1 MWITRRALTS
11 ATIAAGLPVAA
22 LAQQSTGWPARPI
35 RIVVGYPPGGTTD
48 ILARL
53 VAERLHSALG
63 QPVLVENRSGAA
75 GNIGAELVAK
85 SPPDGYTLQM
95 GTAGNM
101 TINPS
106 VYATM
111 PVDTVRDFQAISMVA
126 QVPNVMVVHPSV
138 PARTV
143 QEFIDWARARPGQV
157 FFGSSG
163 TGNSPHLSGEMFAQQ
178 TGLQLV
184 HVPYRGSGPALAALV
199 AAQGVQVMWDN
210 LPSAIGHVRDGRL
223 RALAVT
229 GAGRAAALPEVPTMR
244 EAGLPEY
251 EVVAWFGLFAPAGTP
266 RPVVDRLHRETVATL
281 RLPELR
287 QRIVQ
292 LGAEPVG
299 NSPDEFAAIVVRD
312 IAKWRPVVRAAGVR
326 VE

>member
-1 MWITRRALTS
+1 MRITRRALAAAIGS
-11 ATIAAGLPVAA
+11 LPIAAR
-22 LAQQSTGWPARPI
+22 AQQGTANWPTRPI

-53 VAERLHSALG
+53 LAERLHPALG
-63 QPVLVENRSGAA
+63 QPVVVENRSGAA
-75 GNIGAELVAK
+75 GNIGAEAVAK
-85 SPPDGYTLQM
+85 SPPDGHTLQM

-106 VYATM
+106 VYANM
-111 PVDTVRDFQAISMVA
+111 PIDTVRDFQAISMVA

-143 QEFIDWARARPGQV
+143 REFIDWAKARPGQV

-163 TGNSPHLSGEMFAQQ
+163 TGNSPHLSGELFAQRA
-178 TGLQLV
+178 GLQLV

-210 LPSAIGHVRDGRL
+210 LPSAIGHIRDGRL

-229 GAGRAAALPEVPTMR
+229 GPQRAVALPDLPTMR
-244 EAGLPEY
+244 EAGLPDY

-266 RPVVDRLHRETVATL
+266 RPIVDRLHRETVAAL
-281 RLPELR
+281 RTAEMR
-287 QRIVQ
+287 ERIIQ

-299 NSPDEFAAIVVRD
+299 NTPEEFAAIVVRD
-312 IAKWRPVVRAAGVR
+312 IEKWRPVVRAAGVR

>member
-1 MWITRRALTS
+1 MRITRRALA
-11 ATIAAGLPVAA
+11 ATIGGLPIAA
-22 LAQQSTGWPARPI
+22 RAQQGTANWPTRPI

-53 VAERLHSALG
+53 LAERLHPALG
-63 QPVLVENRSGAA
+63 QPVVVENRSGAA
-75 GNIGAELVAK
+75 GNIGAEAVAK
-85 SPPDGYTLQM
+85 SPPDGHTLQM

-106 VYATM
+106 VYANM

-143 QEFIDWARARPGQV
+143 REFIDWAKARPGQV

-163 TGNSPHLSGEMFAQQ
+163 TGNSPHLSGELFAQQ
-178 TGLQLV
+178 AGLQLV

-210 LPSAIGHVRDGRL
+210 LPSAIGHIRDGRL

-229 GAGRAAALPEVPTMR
+229 GPQRAVALPDLPTMR
-244 EAGLPEY
+244 EAGLPDY

-266 RPVVDRLHRETVATL
+266 RPIVDRLHRETVAAL
-281 RLPELR
+281 RTAEMR
-287 QRIVQ
+287 ERIIQ

-299 NSPDEFAAIVVRD
+299 NTPEEFAAIVVRD
-312 IAKWRPVVRAAGVR
+312 IEKWRPVVRAAGVR

>member
-1 MWITRRALTS
+1 MGITRRALT
-11 ATIAAGLPVAA
+11 ATIAGLPVVAR
-22 LAQQSTGWPARPI
+22 AQRSPDWPARPV
-35 RIVVGYPPGGTTD
+35 RIIVGYAPGGTTD

-53 VAERLHSALG
+53 LADRLHPALG

-106 VYATM
+106 VYPNM
-111 PVDTVRDFQAISMVA
+111 PVDTVKDFQAISMVA
-126 QVPNVMVVHPSV
+126 LVPNVMVVHPSV

-143 QEFIDWARARPGQV
+143 GEFITWAKARPRQV
-157 FFGSSG
+157 FFASSG
-163 TGNSPHLSGEMFAQQ
+163 TGNSPHLSGEMFSQQ
-178 TGLQLV
+178 AGTELV

-199 AAQGVQVMWDN
+199 SGQGVQVMWDN
-210 LPSAIGHVRDGRL
+210 LPSAIGHIRDGRL

-229 GAGRAAALPEVPTMR
+229 GTQRATALPDVPTMR
-244 EAGLPEY
+244 EAGLPDY

-266 RPVVDRLHRETVATL
+266 RPIVERLHRETVAAL
-281 RLPELR
+281 RAPEMQER
-287 QRIVQ
+287 VVQ
-292 LGAEPVG
+292 LGAVPAG
-299 NSPDEFAAIVVRD
+299 NTPEEFAAIVARD
-312 IAKWRPVVRAAGVR
+312 IEKWRPVVRAAGVTLN
-326 VE
+326 